1 MNELG
6 ENISGSFWVVIP
18 DSVLSDDSIPANA
31 KLLYGRISAL
41 TTRAGYCWA
50 SNAQL
55 AEASKM
61 SPDSVSRLVSVLQK
75 AGHIRLELENDQG
88 NGSTIRRIYQTLP
101 APNPLGKNAETPL
114 GNFADTPLGK
124 KTEPPSAKKPIPPL
138 QNCRPLHYSKKNKKE
153 KEISARENRAQIDS
167 YFAEVFAKFP
177 EVLSALTLMLDAR
190 AEAGNPMPSMTAAK
204 TLSRKLTSCAD
215 DGEGFNPYLA
225 ESCLLYSAE
234 KGYPS
239 VYPPKSDEIAAAR
252 ERLRRSLEAEPA
264 SSDTAVDLGGLVFV

>member
-1 MNELG
+1 MS

-18 DSVLSDDSIPANA
+18 DSVLSDDSLPANA

-55 AEASKM
+55 AEAAKM
-61 SPDSVSRLVSVLQK
+61 SPDSVSRLVGMLQK
-75 AGHIRLELENDQG
+75 AGHIRLELDNDMDR
-88 NGSTIRRIYQTLP
+88 GSTIRRIYQTLP
-101 APNPLGKNAETPL
+101 APTPLGKNAETPL

-124 KTEPPSAKKPIPPL
+124 KTEPPSAKKPSPPL

-190 AEAGNPMPSMTAAK
+190 AEAGNPMPSLTAAK

>member
-1 MNELG
+1 MS

-18 DSVLSDDSIPANA
+18 DSVLSDDSLPANA

-55 AEASKM
+55 AEAAKM
-61 SPDSVSRLVSVLQK
+61 SPDSVSRLVGMLQK
-75 AGHIRLELENDQG
+75 AGHIRLELDNDLDR
-88 NGSTIRRIYQTLP
+88 GSTIRRIYQTLP
-101 APNPLGKNAETPL
+101 APTPLGKNAETPL

-124 KTEPPSAKKPIPPL
+124 KTEPPSAKKPSPPL

-190 AEAGNPMPSMTAAK
+190 AEAGNPMPSLTAAK
-204 TLSRKLTSCAD
+204 TLYRKLSSCAD

>member
-1 MNELG
+1 MS
-6 ENISGSFWVVIP
+6 ENIASGAFWVVIP
-18 DSVLSDDSIPANA
+18 DSVLSDDNIPANA

-75 AGHIRLELENDQG
+75 AGHIRLELDNDMDR
-88 NGSTIRRIYQTLP
+88 GSTIRRIYQTLP
-101 APNPLGKNAETPL
+101 APTPLGKNAETPL

-124 KTEPPSAKKPIPPL
+124 KTEPPSAKKPSPPL
-138 QNCRPLHYSKKNKKE
+138 QNCRPLHYSKKNIKE

-190 AEAGNPMPSMTAAK
+190 AEAGNPMPSLTAAK
-204 TLSRKLTSCAD
+204 TLHRKLMQVAD

-239 VYPPKSDEIAAAR
+239 VYPPKSDEVAAAR
-252 ERLRRSLEAEPA
+252 ERLRRSAA
-264 SSDTAVDLGGLVFV
+264 SAVPESDTAVDLGGLVFV

>member
-1 MNELG
+1 MS
-6 ENISGSFWVVIP
+6 ENISYGAFWVVIP
-18 DSVLSDDSIPANA
+18 DSVLSDDNIPANA

-101 APNPLGKNAETPL
+101 TPSPIGKNAETPLGKNAETPL
-114 GNFADTPLGK
+114 GK
-124 KTEPPSAKKPIPPL
+124 KTDPLSAKKPSPPP

-153 KEISARENRAQIDS
+153 KEISARENRALIDS
-167 YFAEVFAKFP
+167 YFAQIFAAYP
-177 EVLSALTLMLDAR
+177 QVLSALTLMLDAR
-190 AEAGNPMPSMTAAK
+190 DETGNPMPSLTAAK
-204 TLSRKLTSCAD
+204 TLYRKLSSCAD

-239 VYPPKSDEIAAAR
+239 VYPPKSDEVAAAR
-252 ERLRRSLEAEPA
+252 ERLRRSAA
-264 SSDTAVDLGGLVFV
+264 SAVPESDTAVDLGGLVFV

>member
-1 MNELG
+1 MS
-6 ENISGSFWVVIP
+6 ENIASGAFWVVIP
-18 DSVLSDDSIPANA
+18 DSVLSDDNIPANA

-114 GNFADTPLGK
+114 GK
-124 KTEPPSAKKPIPPL
+124 KTDPLSAKKPSPPL

-190 AEAGNPMPSMTAAK
+190 AEAGNPMPSLTAAK
-204 TLSRKLTSCAD
+204 TLHRKLMQVAD

-239 VYPPKSDEIAAAR
+239 VYPPKSDEVAAAR
-252 ERLRRSLEAEPA
+252 ERLRRSAA
-264 SSDTAVDLGGLVFV
+264 SAVPESDTAVDLGGLVFV

>member
-1 MNELG
+1 MS

-18 DSVLSDDSIPANA
+18 DSVLSDDSLPANA

-55 AEASKM
+55 AEAAKM
-61 SPDSVSRLVSVLQK
+61 SPDSVSRLVGMLQK
-75 AGHIRLELENDQG
+75 AGHIRLELDNDLDR
-88 NGSTIRRIYQTLP
+88 GSTIRRIYQTLP
-101 APNPLGKNAETPL
+101 APTPLGKNAETPL

-124 KTEPPSAKKPIPPL
+124 KTEPPSAKKPSPPL

-190 AEAGNPMPSMTAAK
+190 AEAGNPMPSLTAAK

>member
-1 MNELG
+1 MS

-18 DSVLSDDSIPANA
+18 DSVLSDDSLPANA

-55 AEASKM
+55 AEAAKM
-61 SPDSVSRLVSVLQK
+61 SPDSVSRLVGMLQK
-75 AGHIRLELENDQG
+75 AGHIRLELDNDLDR
-88 NGSTIRRIYQTLP
+88 GSTIRRIYQTLP
-101 APNPLGKNAETPL
+101 APTPFGKNAETPL

-124 KTEPPSAKKPIPPL
+124 KTEPPSAKKPTPPL

-190 AEAGNPMPSMTAAK
+190 AEAGNPMPSLTAAK